1 MLQKV
6 VHGLWNQS
14 RLHHPLEVFQ
24 RLTSVVMASVF
35 VWYGRQYDLLPNIAV
50 NMRLYHN
57 PRCSKSRQAFALLQ
71 RQGVDFEDYRYLEKG
86 ISPDDMD
93 ILIEL
98 SDVIRLNDIVEKSEY
113 NLSDK
118 NEIQRLLH
126 AEPKALQRPILIHK
140 GKAVIGRPPEDILTL
155 LHES

>member
-1 MLQKV
+1 M
-6 VHGLWNQS
+6 
-14 RLHHPLEVFQ
+14 E
-24 RLTSVVMASVF
+24 SVY

-57 PRCSKSRQAFALLQ
+57 PRCSKSRQAFTLLQ
-71 RQGVDFEDYRYLEKG
+71 QQGVDFEDYRYLERG

-93 ILIEL
+93 ILLGL
-98 SDVIRLNDIVEKSEY
+98 SDVIRLNDIADKSEY

-118 NEIQRLLH
+118 NEILRLLH

-140 GKAVIGRPPEDILTL
+140 GKAVIGRPPEDILIL
-155 LHES
+155 LHDS

>member
-1 MLQKV
+1 M
-6 VHGLWNQS
+6 
-14 RLHHPLEVFQ
+14 E
-24 RLTSVVMASVF
+24 SVF

-113 NLSDK
+113 NLSEK

-126 AEPKALQRPILIHK
+126 AEPKALQRQILIHK